1 MTAQPP
7 LAPDELVAGAGERAV
22 LEAFLDLYRDI
33 VVRKATGI
41 SDESA
46 RARRVPSATTIAGVV
61 KHLAAIEDE
70 WFIGVLGGT
79 TTATAADD
87 GWTVDPDESIAAILE
102 SYRGACDRSRAIA
115 ARLDL
120 DDAVAHPR
128 LHRVSLRW
136 VYVHM
141 VEETAR
147 HAGHLDILREQTD
160 GATGFDG

>member
-1 MTAQPP
+1 MTDQPP
-7 LAPDELVAGAGERAV
+7 LAADELVAAGGERAV

-46 RARRVPSATTIAGVV
+46 RARQVLSATTIAGVV
-61 KHLAAIEDE
+61 KHLAAVEDE
-70 WFIGVLGGT
+70 WFTGVLGG
-79 TTATAADD
+79 TATAADD
-87 GWTVDPDESIAAILE
+87 GWTVGPDESVTAILDR
-102 SYRGACDRSRAIA
+102 YRGACDRSRAIA

-120 DDAVAHPR
+120 DDVVAHPR
-128 LHRVSLRW
+128 LQRVSLRW

>member
-1 MTAQPP
+1 MTDQPP
-7 LAPDELVAGAGERAV
+7 LAPDELVASAGERAV

-33 VVRKATGI
+33 VARKATGV

-46 RARRVPSATTIAGVV
+46 QARRVPSATTIAGVV
-61 KHLAAIEDE
+61 KHLAAVEDE
-70 WFIGVLGGT
+70 WFSGVLGGT
-79 TTATAADD
+79 ETAADD
-87 GWTVDPDESIAAILE
+87 GWMVGPDESVAAIVDG
-102 SYRGACDRSRAIA
+102 YRSACDRSRAIA

-128 LHRVSLRW
+128 LQRVSLRW